1 MFSFS
6 KSVENATL
14 RVVSFGAGVQ
24 STVMLLMAAK
34 GEITP
39 RPDLAIFA
47 DTQFEPPEIYEHLDW
62 CKTEL
67 KRLTNNQVK
76 LEITTA
82 GDLRRNE
89 EQGLNVLGQAYNT
102 IPFFTDTG
110 LGRRQCTTDYKIR
123 PIRRLVRKKLG
134 ILPKKKVPKDVIVEQ
149 WIGISTDELERV
161 KESRDKW
168 TVNRFPLIELGM
180 SRGSC
185 LEWFNKN
192 YPDRPLV
199 KSACIACPYHNNSM
213 WRDMKKNQPE
223 IWEEAC
229 KFDETIRNVASNNK
243 EQFVHSSATPL
254 RTADL
259 GDEKTMDL
267 FLGECDGMCGV

>member
-1 MFSFS
+1 MIPSYTYS
-6 KSVENATL
+6 YLSLHRTPC
-14 RVVSFGAGVQ
+14 SGVQ

-67 KRLTNNQVK
+67 KRLTNDQVK

-149 WIGISTDELERV
+149 WIGISTDELERI

-168 TVNRFPLIELGM
+168 TINRFPLIELGM

>member
-67 KRLTNNQVK
+67 KRLTNDQVK

-149 WIGISTDELERV
+149 WIGISTDELERI

-168 TVNRFPLIELGM
+168 TINRFPLIELGM

>member
-134 ILPKKKVPKDVIVEQ
+134 VLPNKKVPKGVVVEQ

-229 KFDETIRNVASNNK
+229 KFDETIRNIASNNK
-243 EQFVHSSATPL
+243 EQFVHSSAKPL